1 QDNPISWLD
10 WNLSEEDRDF
20 MEFVAQMI
28 ALRRR
33 HPVFSRRRFLQG
45 QRAGEAFKEVAWL
58 TPTGSEMTEADW
70 TKDYTRCLG
79 VYLAGA
85 AIERIDRRGRAVRD
99 ANFLVLINAHHEL
112 IPFKLPQFTPRTE
125 WHTLMDTATGAAPQ
139 SGSPRRT
146 DLQRT
151 AQDAAS

>member
-1 QDNPISWLD
+1 
-10 WNLSEEDRDF
+10 

-45 QRAGEAFKEVAWL
+45 QLAGEAVKDVAWL
-58 TPTGSEMTEADW
+58 TPTGSEMTEEDW

-85 AIERIDRRGRAVRD
+85 AIERIDRRGRAVSD

-112 IPFKLPQFTPRTE
+112 IPFELPQFTPGTR
-125 WHTLMDTATGAAPQ
+125 WHTLMDTARETAPLAE
-139 SGSPRRT
+139 G
-146 DLQRT
+146 DYELQGRSMALLIELAIT
-151 AQDAAS
+151 NS